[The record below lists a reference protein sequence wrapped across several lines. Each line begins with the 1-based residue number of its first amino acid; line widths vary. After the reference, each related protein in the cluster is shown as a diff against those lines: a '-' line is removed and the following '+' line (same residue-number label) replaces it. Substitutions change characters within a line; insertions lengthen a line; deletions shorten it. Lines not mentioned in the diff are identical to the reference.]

1 MTYEVILS
9 AAADRDLN
17 DLPASLLSSLRT
29 THFPRIGAIPAIWAD
44 RRKAVS
50 LASSDTISARD
61 EDAASCTKSWM
72 ASGSSW

>member
-29 THFPRIGAIPAIWAD
+29 THFPRIGANPRDLGRPKKGRLAGIFGYDFGP
-44 RRKAVS
+44 RRGYRILYEV
-50 LASSDTISARD
+50 L
-61 EDAASCTKSWM
+61 DAK
-72 ASGSSW
+72 